1 MMFFELTLALMLA
14 PAAGE
19 DVLVAASKAT
29 QAEEYAR
36 ATEMCL
42 ELAAQKETDAQTRGD
57 ALFAA
62 LGNGDMAYEK
72 TGELSPLCR
81 AYASLVEFG
90 SGDVLALKPRVERR
104 LESIAGP
111 SWHSI
116 CIPIEDAP
124 EPPPVVAPLVRP
136 SPIAASSREARPA
149 ASPTPPALV
158 DAPRS
163 KRSRP
168 LVISGATLV
177 SFGAASLAGMTA
189 ALYQWN
195 LDSNELES
203 IAEGMISPE
212 ELVRA
217 RELDE
222 RTKVLKPL
230 AITTGTIGIVAT
242 ITGAALLIVGS
253 RRRARKLSLQP
264 VGGPRFMGAFLQG
277 SF

>member
-1 MMFFELTLALMLA
+1 MMLLELTLTLLLA

-29 QAEEYAR
+29 QAKEFAR

-42 ELAAQKETDAQTRGD
+42 ELAALQEIDAQTRGD

-62 LGNGDMAYEK
+62 LGNGDMAYEE
-72 TGELSPLCR
+72 TGDMIPLCR
-81 AYASLVEFG
+81 AYASLVDFG
-90 SGDVLALKPRVERR
+90 SGDVLALKPRVEHR

-111 SWHSI
+111 SWRSF
-116 CIPIEDAP
+116 CFPVEEAP
-124 EPPPVVAPLVRP
+124 APPPVSAPLVRP
-136 SPIAASSREARPA
+136 SPIAASSPEAQPA
-149 ASPTPPALV
+149 ASPVPPAVV

-163 KRSRP
+163 KRSRQ

-177 SFGAASLAGMTA
+177 SLGAASLAGMTA

-222 RTKVLKPL
+222 RTKLLKPL
-230 AITTGTIGIVAT
+230 AITTGTFGVVST
-242 ITGAALLIVGS
+242 ITGVALLIVGS

-264 VGGPRFMGAFLQG
+264 VGGPRFMGAFFQG